1 VFYFDRREVIAME
14 SLGKHII
21 AELFHCDEFILNDP
35 VKIEEVMMAAAQLS
49 KATIIKPFFHQF
61 SPYGISG
68 VIVIAES
75 HYTIHTWPEYGYAA
89 VDVFTCGDLD
99 TQIGLEHIK
108 QELRSEKCSIFQLQ
122 RGILP
127 DNISNNDNLM
137 LKEVENASY
146 VD

>member
-1 VFYFDRREVIAME
+1 ME

-21 AELFHCDEFILNDP
+21 AELFNCDEYHLNDLK
-35 VKIEEVMMAAAQLS
+35 KIEEVMMAAAQLS

-75 HYTIHTWPEYGYAA
+75 HFTIHTWPEYGYAA

-99 TQIGLEHIK
+99 TQVALDHIK
-108 QELRSEKCSIFQLQ
+108 TELRSEKCTVFQIE

-127 DNISNNDNLM
+127 ENIRRIHELSSV
-137 LKEVENASY
+137 KEAENASY